1 MQRRRFNKRQREQV
15 GGGLDAI
22 RAVLSVI
29 DHDDSPE
36 QGGLVN
42 EETSKV
48 HAPKAQPKTL
58 QIGEGKAVS
67 LRKNQR
73 RRAL

>member
-1 MQRRRFNKRQREQV
+1 VQRRRINRRQREQV

-22 RAVLSVI
+22 RAVISAI
-29 DHDDSPE
+29 DQDDLPE
-36 QGGLVN
+36 QGGPVD
-42 EETSKV
+42 EEKKEV
-48 HAPKAQPKTL
+48 RAPKAQPTL
-58 QIGEGKAVS
+58 QIGEGKGSS